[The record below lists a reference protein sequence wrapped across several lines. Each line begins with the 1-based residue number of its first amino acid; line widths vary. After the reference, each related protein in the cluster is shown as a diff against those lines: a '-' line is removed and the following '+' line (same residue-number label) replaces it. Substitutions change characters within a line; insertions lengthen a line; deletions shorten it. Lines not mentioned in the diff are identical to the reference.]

1 MSLERLRKKE
11 LALQPVGDQNRY
23 RKAGAPET
31 NPYFLLALS
40 PKIKVSQHSYK
51 QNNLSNLS
59 RFRLF
64 SRVLLF
70 VYVPWVIVG

>member
-1 MSLERLRKKE
+1 MLKEKE
-11 LALQPVGDQNRY
+11 LVLRPVGDQNKS

-31 NPYFLLALS
+31 NPYFLSALLL
-40 PKIKVSQHSYK
+40 KIRVSQHSYK
-51 QNNLSNLS
+51 QNNPSNLS

-64 SRVLLF
+64 SCVLLF